1 MDAFEY
7 VMVIV
12 SIITGLGL
20 STILTGVGELIQG
33 RKIIRIYG
41 IHLIWV
47 GFIFLLQV
55 ELWWVWWE
63 LRSRIEWDLASFFLL
78 LLHPIVLYVLSI
90 MAFPNISM
98 GDEIDLREYY
108 YDNKT
113 WFFGV
118 FSIYPVLNIVR
129 DFVFLDAP
137 MIDVRHLFLLCF
149 IGITIGLAW
158 TKIRWVHRYTAYTT
172 VSVAMVYM
180 YMFVGG
186 IAD

>member
-7 VMVIV
+7 IMVIV

-33 RKIIRIYG
+33 RKIIRVYTV
-41 IHLIWV
+41 HLIWV

-55 ELWWVWWE
+55 ELWWVWWG
-63 LRSRIEWDLASFFLL
+63 LRNRIEWDLASFFLL

-98 GDEIDLREYY
+98 GERVNLKEYY
-108 YDNKT
+108 YDNRT

-118 FSIYPVLNIVR
+118 FSIYPALNLIR
-129 DFVFLDAP
+129 DFVFLEGP
-137 MIDVRHLFLLCF
+137 FIDPRHLFLLAF
-149 IGITIGLAW
+149 IGITVSLAW
-158 TKIRWVHRYTAYTT
+158 SGRKWFHRYTAYGT
-172 VSVAMVYM
+172 VSVALLYM
-180 YMFVGG
+180 YLFVGG

>member
-20 STILTGVGELIQG
+20 STILTGIGELIQG
-33 RKIIRIYG
+33 RKIIRVYG

-78 LLHPIVLYVLSI
+78 LSHPIVLYVLSI

-98 GDEIDLREYY
+98 GDEIDLKEYY
-108 YDNKT
+108 YENRT

-118 FSIYPVLNIVR
+118 FSIYPALNLVR

-137 MIDVRHLFLLCF
+137 MLHSRHLFLVCF
-149 IGITIGLAW
+149 IMLTVCLAW
-158 TKIRWVHRYTAYTT
+158 TAKKWLHQFTAYTT
-172 VSVAMVYM
+172 VTVAMVYM
-180 YMFVGG
+180 YLFVGG
-186 IAD
+186 ITD

>member
-33 RKIIRIYG
+33 RKIIRVYG

-90 MAFPNISM
+90 MAFPNISL
-98 GDEIDLREYY
+98 GDEVDLKRYY
-108 YDNKT
+108 YDNRA

-118 FSIYPVLNIVR
+118 FSLYPALNIVR
-129 DFVFLDAP
+129 DQVFLAIP
-137 MIDVRHLFLLCF
+137 IFSIRHLFLACF
-149 IGITIGLAW
+149 IVITLLLAW
-158 TKIRWVHRYTAYTT
+158 TGKRWVHWYAAYTT
-172 VSVAMVYM
+172 VSVALVYM

-186 IAD
+186 ITD